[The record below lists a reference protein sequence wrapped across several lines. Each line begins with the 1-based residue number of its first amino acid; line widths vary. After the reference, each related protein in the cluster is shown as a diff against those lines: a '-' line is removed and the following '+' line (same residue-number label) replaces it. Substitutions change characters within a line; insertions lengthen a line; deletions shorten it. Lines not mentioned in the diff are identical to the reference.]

1 MLNSGAWQ
9 DFARVH
15 VLGRLPG
22 MVMSRSV
29 LHLPDTSWLLRGV
42 AMVPAPSRDSFWLWV
57 FVQPLYVP
65 ADRLVLRYGQL
76 LARMS
81 DRNLTGWP
89 GSLTPELG
97 TEIATSVRTQA
108 LPQLNAVQK
117 PSDLLTV
124 MQPQREE
131 LPDPAHLEA
140 AVYSAVL
147 TGDTSAVQFLGQQMR
162 ELSRNGHVGG
172 AEGRMRRVLAAYDEG
187 GATGTV
193 DLLRRWRDET
203 AHRLQLN

>member
-9 DFARVH
+9 EFARVH
-15 VLGRLPG
+15 VLSRLPG

-29 LHLPDTSWLLRGV
+29 LHLPDTAWLLRGI

-65 ADRLVLRYGQL
+65 ADRLVLRHGHL

-89 GSLTPELG
+89 SSLTQELG
-97 TEIATSVRTQA
+97 IEIAMSVRAQA
-108 LPQLNAVQK
+108 LPLLNAVQE

-124 MQPQREE
+124 MRSQREGV
-131 LPDPAHLEA
+131 PDPAHLEA

-147 TGDTSAVQFLGQQMR
+147 TGDTSAVRLLGQQMR
-162 ELSRNGHVGG
+162 ELSSNGHVGG
-172 AEGRMRRVLAAYDEG
+172 AEHRMRKVLAAYDEG
-187 GATGTV
+187 GASGT
-193 DLLRRWRDET
+193 DTLLRRWRDTT
-203 AHRLQLN
+203 ARRLQLA